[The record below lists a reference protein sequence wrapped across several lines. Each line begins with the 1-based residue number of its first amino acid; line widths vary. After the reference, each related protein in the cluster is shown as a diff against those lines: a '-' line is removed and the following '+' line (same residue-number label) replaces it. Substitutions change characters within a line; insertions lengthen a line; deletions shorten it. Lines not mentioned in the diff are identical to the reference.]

1 MQAAGRQNDRK
12 KANEEEG
19 QDKKFTEDEWMNQA
33 SSNNNG
39 DQEDAWSKA
48 KQETPAPSDDKK
60 DE

>member
-19 QDKKFTEDEWMNQA
+19 QEKKFTEDEWMNQA
-33 SSNNNG
+33 TTEKNG

-48 KQETPAPSDDKK
+48 K
-60 DE
+60 